1 MSDFKSSLTLIDNG
15 NGTFNL
21 NFTIYSPGAKYSI
34 NSSTQAFFV
43 KYNAT
48 TRDLPGVQLE
58 IKLNYDGAGNPDT
71 FSGSIPITSQNVITF
86 LKPFVDVR
94 YLAWD
99 PAIQAYRE
107 RGGAIVRSQVPA

>member
-1 MSDFKSSLTLIDNG
+1 MADFKSTITLVDNG

-34 NSSTQAFFV
+34 NSATQTFFN

-48 TRDLPGVQLE
+48 TRDLPGVRLD
-58 IKLNYDGAGNPDT
+58 IKLNYDGVGNPDT
-71 FSGSIPITSQNVITF
+71 FSGTILISTPNVIIF
-86 LKPFVDVR
+86 SKPFVDVN
-94 YLAWD
+94 YEAWD
-99 PAIQAYRE
+99 PAIQGYKE